1 MTFTLGAWG
10 VLMEKVLKISVP
22 DYLDDDQIE
31 EYFRENIDELRPALD
46 LEIQDDRAQV
56 DEIEIEIF
64 QLTEDSLHIEYVVQ
78 YSAYYGCKDMDYA
91 DEDQRVVSGRRD
103 GNLFEFDVFVPPPR
117 RSTFEEF

>member
-1 MTFTLGAWG
+1 MA
-10 VLMEKVLKISVP
+10 KVLKISVP
-22 DYLDDDQIE
+22 DYFDDDQIE
-31 EYFRENIDELRPALD
+31 EYFRENIDELRSALD

-91 DEDQRVVSGRRD
+91 DEDQRVVSGRRE
-103 GNLFEFDVFVPPPR
+103 GSLFEFDVFVPPPR